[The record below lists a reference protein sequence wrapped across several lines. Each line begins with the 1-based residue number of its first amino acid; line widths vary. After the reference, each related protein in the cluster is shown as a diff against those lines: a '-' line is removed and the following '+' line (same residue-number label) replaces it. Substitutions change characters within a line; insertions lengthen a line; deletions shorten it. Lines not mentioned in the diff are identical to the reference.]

1 MADDLFALAD
11 LLVINDLSIADLEV
25 TDILDDCPLLAAL
38 NAETAS
44 NGTLHKYTKET
55 GAPVVGF
62 RAANAGR
69 GALDSSIDTLVTVT
83 LQILDASFMLDQALA
98 GAYQKGGAAGLVAR
112 EARRHLRAAF
122 FHAEK
127 QIINGVGNDASGFVG
142 MKAATTIDALADT
155 MVINAGG
162 DTADSCSSVYLLRS
176 TPEGNDVSVIV
187 GQGGQLE
194 IGETTQTPALDGSGY
209 SYPGLWTPIHA
220 YLGLQV
226 GSAQSIGR
234 ICNLDFDHTLTDDM
248 IFQAISKFPSGR
260 QPTHIAMNRNSL
272 EKLRDSRTATN
283 ATGAPA
289 PRPTDVEGIPI
300 VVTDAILNTEAVV
313 A

>member
-11 LLVINDLSIADLEV
+11 LLVINDLSIADLEI
-25 TDILDDCPLLAAL
+25 TDILDDAPLLKALAADV
-38 NAETAS
+38 AS

-69 GALDSSIDTLVTVT
+69 DLDSSIDTLVTVT
-83 LQILDASFMLDQALA
+83 LQILDASFLLDAALA
-98 GAYQKGGAAGLVAR
+98 SAYQRGGPAGLVAR

-122 FHAEK
+122 FAAEK
-127 QIINGVGNDASGFVG
+127 QIINGVISDSAGFVG
-142 MKAATTIDALADT
+142 LKAASTIDALADT
-155 MVINAGG
+155 MVVNAGG
-162 DTADSCSSVYLLRS
+162 DTADTCSSVYLLRS
-176 TPEGNDVSVIV
+176 TPEGNDVQVIV
-187 GQGGQLE
+187 GQGGELE
-194 IGETTQTPALDGSGY
+194 IGETVSVQAKDGDGK
-209 SYPGLWTPIHA
+209 SYPGLWTPIFS

-226 GSAQSIGR
+226 GSAQSVGR

-248 IFQAISKFPSGR
+248 IFQAIAKFPAGR

-289 PRPTDVEGIPI
+289 PRPTEVEGIPI

>member
-11 LLVINDLSIADLEV
+11 LLVINDLSIADLEI
-25 TDILDDCPLLAAL
+25 TDILDDAPLLKALAADV
-38 NAETAS
+38 AS

-69 GALDSSIDTLVTVT
+69 DLDSSIDTLVTVT
-83 LQILDASFMLDQALA
+83 LQILDASFLLDAALA
-98 GAYQKGGAAGLVAR
+98 SAYQRGGPAGLVAR

-122 FHAEK
+122 FAAEK
-127 QIINGVGNDASGFVG
+127 QIINGVVSDASGFVG
-142 MKAATTIDALADT
+142 LKAATTIDGTGDT
-155 MVINAGG
+155 MVVNAGG
-162 DTADSCSSVYLLRS
+162 DTADTCSSVYLLRS
-176 TPEGNDVSVIV
+176 TPEGNDVQVIV
-187 GQGGQLE
+187 GQGGELE
-194 IGETTQTPALDGSGY
+194 IGETVSVQAKDGDGK
-209 SYPGLWTPIHA
+209 SYPGLWTPIFS

-226 GSAQSIGR
+226 GSAQSVGR

-248 IFQAISKFPSGR
+248 IYQAIAKFPAGR

-289 PRPTDVEGIPI
+289 PRPTEVEGIPI

>member
-11 LLVINDLSIADLEV
+11 LLVINDMSIADLEV
-25 TDILDDCPLLAAL
+25 TDILDDAPLLNLLAADI
-38 NAETAS
+38 AS

-62 RAANAGR
+62 RAANDGR
-69 GALDSSIDTLVTVT
+69 DLDSSIDTLVTVT
-83 LQILDASFMLDQALA
+83 LQILDASFLVDAALA
-98 GAYQKGGAAGLVAR
+98 SAYQRGGAAGLVSR
-112 EARRHLRAAF
+112 EAKRHLRAAM

-127 QIINGVGNDASGFVG
+127 QIINGVINDSAGFVG
-142 MKAATTIDALADT
+142 LRAATTIDALADT
-155 MVINAGG
+155 MVVNAGG
-162 DTADSCSSVYLLRS
+162 DTADTCSSVYLLRS
-176 TPEGNDVSVIV
+176 TPEGNDVTVIA
-187 GQGGQLE
+187 GQGGQIE
-194 IGETTQTPALDGSGY
+194 IGETVSQLATGANSKPYPA
-209 SYPGLWTPIHA
+209 LWTPMHA
-220 YLGLQV
+220 YLGLQI
-226 GSAQSIGR
+226 GSAQSVGR

-248 IFQAISKFPSGR
+248 IYQAIAKFPAGR
-260 QPTHIAMNRNSL
+260 LPTHIAMNRNSL

>member
-11 LLVINDLSIADLEV
+11 LLVINDLSIADLEI
-25 TDILDDCPLLAAL
+25 TDILDDAPLLKALAADV
-38 NAETAS
+38 AS

-69 GALDSSIDTLVTVT
+69 DLDSSIDTLVTVT
-83 LQILDASFMLDQALA
+83 LQILDASFLLDAALA
-98 GAYQKGGAAGLVAR
+98 SAYQRGGPAGLVAR

-122 FHAEK
+122 FAAEK
-127 QIINGVGNDASGFVG
+127 QIINGVVSDASGFVG
-142 MKAATTIDALADT
+142 LKAATTIDGTGDT
-155 MVINAGG
+155 MVVNAGG
-162 DTADSCSSVYLLRS
+162 DTADTCSSVYLLRS
-176 TPEGNDVSVIV
+176 TPEGNDVQVIV
-187 GQGGQLE
+187 GQGGELE
-194 IGETTQTPALDGSGY
+194 IGETVSVQAKDGDGK
-209 SYPGLWTPIHA
+209 SYPGLWTPIFS

-226 GSAQSIGR
+226 GSAQSVGR

-248 IFQAISKFPSGR
+248 IFQAIAKFPAGR

-289 PRPTDVEGIPI
+289 PRPTEVEGIPI

>member
-11 LLVINDLSIADLEV
+11 LLVINDLSIADLEI
-25 TDILDDCPLLAAL
+25 TDILDDAPLLKALAADV
-38 NAETAS
+38 AS

-69 GALDSSIDTLVTVT
+69 DLDSSIDTLVTVT
-83 LQILDASFMLDQALA
+83 LQILDASFLLDAALA
-98 GAYQKGGAAGLVAR
+98 SAYQRGGPAGLVAR

-122 FHAEK
+122 FAAEK
-127 QIINGVGNDASGFVG
+127 QIINGVISDSAGFVG
-142 MKAATTIDALADT
+142 LKAASTIDALADT
-155 MVINAGG
+155 MVVNAGG
-162 DTADSCSSVYLLRS
+162 DTADTCSSVYLLRS
-176 TPEGNDVSVIV
+176 TPEGNDVQVIV
-187 GQGGQLE
+187 GQGGELE
-194 IGETTQTPALDGSGY
+194 IGETVSVQAKDGDGK
-209 SYPGLWTPIHA
+209 SYPGLWTPIFS

-226 GSAQSIGR
+226 GSAQSVGR

-248 IFQAISKFPSGR
+248 IYQAIAKFPAGR

-289 PRPTDVEGIPI
+289 PRPTEVEGIPI